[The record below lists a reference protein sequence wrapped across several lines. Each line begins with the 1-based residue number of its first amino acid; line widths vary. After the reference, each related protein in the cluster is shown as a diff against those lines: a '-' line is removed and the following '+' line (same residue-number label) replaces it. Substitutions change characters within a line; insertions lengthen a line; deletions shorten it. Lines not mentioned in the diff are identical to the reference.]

1 MITGKKYILIADT
14 FSFKV
19 HREIFVDQIKTL
31 RGWMMMESSRSC
43 AN

>member
-1 MITGKKYILIADT
+1 MITGGKNILIADIT
-14 FSFKV
+14 FKV